1 MLNIINT
8 QIPNND
14 NIIAARKISSSTNRR
29 AVILDAPQYVPEYSI
44 TKRMEEQDLF
54 RNTAIQ
60 ASIIKTENKNTRKRV
75 LKGLLLTAST
85 IIGIILCKKS

>member
-14 NIIAARKISSSTNRR
+14 NTIAARKISSSEGRR
-29 AVILDAPQYVPEYSI
+29 AVILEAPQYVPKYSI

-60 ASIIKTENKNTRKRV
+60 ASRQKVERNNGLKRFF
-75 LKGLLLTAST
+75 KGLLLISST

>member
-14 NIIAARKISSSTNRR
+14 NTIAARKISSSESRR
-29 AVILDAPQYVPEYSI
+29 AVILEAPQYVPKYSI

-60 ASIIKTENKNTRKRV
+60 ASLQKTERKKGQKSFF
-75 LKGLLLTAST
+75 KGLLLTISV